1 MGILAGI
8 LAGIL
13 VGVRAGVLEI
23 RRRLY
28 VVIYELRPARPWR
41 LPVGRRRRPGLA
53 ADPGALLEGFLVGE
67 LVPADQERFESW
79 IALDDARNLT
89 VAALRHPHDHD
100 VGTPPDDD
108 DVEAWWAECKDQ
120 MRAAGAE
127 EAAEAAEAADPQE
140 KRKEMRI
147 GRPPAAASRS
157 WSHPGAWAA
166 LAASIVCTAV
176 GIQALH
182 SSRARPH
189 ATTTVADH
197 TYTTARGERAVVTLD
212 GATVVLGPESVLRVA
227 GGYGMHDRTVSLSG
241 HAFFDV
247 TRDPAHPFR
256 VWAHGILTQDI
267 GTRFDLRAYLHDST
281 LRVIVAEGAVAMR
294 PSAAAASPGA
304 PILLTHGMMA
314 TTGTDGVVRVRS
326 GVAVDRY
333 LSWSTGRLTFEDTPL
348 SDAIAEI
355 GRWYDLDIRLGD
367 PSLASK
373 TLTAT
378 FDDPP
383 AAVLIALESA
393 LGLRATQTGRVVTLY
408 PP

>member
-1 MGILAGI
+1 MRVSGMLAAI
-8 LAGIL
+8 
-13 VGVRAGVLEI
+13 RAGVLEL

-28 VVIYELRPARPWR
+28 AVIYELRPARPWR
-41 LPVGRRRRPGLA
+41 LPVARRRPPDSA
-53 ADPGALLEGFLVGE
+53 ADPGALLEGFLVSE
-67 LVPADQERFESW
+67 LMPGDQERFESW
-79 IALDDARNLT
+79 IALDNVRNLT
-89 VAALRHPHDHD
+89 VAALRNPHDHD
-100 VGTPPDDD
+100 IGTPRGDDA

-120 MRAAGAE
+120 MRAVEAE
-127 EAAEAAEAADPQE
+127 QATEAVDLPEM
-140 KRKEMRI
+140 RKELRI
-147 GRPPAAASRS
+147 GRPPAAATHW

-166 LAASIVCTAV
+166 LAASIVWTAL
-176 GIQALH
+176 GIQTLH
-182 SSRARPH
+182 SSSARAA
-189 ATTTVADH
+189 ATTTVAEH
-197 TYTTARGERAVVTLD
+197 AYTTARGERAVVTLD

-227 GGYGMHDRTVSLSG
+227 GSYGMHDRTVSLTG
-241 HAFFDV
+241 HAYFDV
-247 TRDPAHPFR
+247 TRDTAHPFR

-267 GTRFDLRAYLHDST
+267 GTRFDLRAYPHDSAMR
-281 LRVIVAEGAVAMR
+281 LIVAEGAVAMR
-294 PSAAAASPGA
+294 PRAAAASPVA
-304 PILLTHGMMA
+304 PVLLTHGMMA

-333 LSWSTGRLTFEDTPL
+333 LSWSAGRLTFEDTPL
-348 SDAIAEI
+348 ADAVAEI